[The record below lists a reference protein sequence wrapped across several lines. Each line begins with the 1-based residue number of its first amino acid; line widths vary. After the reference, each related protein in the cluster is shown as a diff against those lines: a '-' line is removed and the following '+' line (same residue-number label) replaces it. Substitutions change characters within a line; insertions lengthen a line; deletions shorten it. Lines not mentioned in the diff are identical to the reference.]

1 MGGCVSPKSKGDGP
15 VPIQKCM
22 AGTGEG
28 GVGTREVGALGSQ
41 RELLG
46 QSVPEH
52 PRRLVLSRWGEVSA
66 AGGWNLTGEL
76 PKGNPTGTVVN

>member
-1 MGGCVSPKSKGDGP
+1 MAGCVSTRSKGDGP

-22 AGTGEG
+22 ARTGG
-28 GVGTREVGALGSQ
+28 AVGARVVGALGSQ

-52 PRRLVLSRWGEVSA
+52 PRRLGLRQDAWVRALLPV
-66 AGGWNLTGEL
+66 AGTLLGNC
-76 PKGNPTGTVVN
+76 PK